1 MKKLKNSKKYFG
13 SDDNEEDVI
22 GLTNWLI
29 HRVDET
35 LEDFENP
42 FGGKM
47 KFGLSSP
54 GYIIMGQF
62 NNATFDGRLDKEPY
76 SIHISAD
83 DNSNITELF
92 NFASKL
98 NYGKHGFNG
107 NVVDFTM
114 TPSFV
119 RDNLEKFVQLMKGS
133 INAGVFQMQMNVID
147 SGTLIEAKKNPAKF
161 PNLIVRVWGFSAYF
175 KDLPDEYQKYV
186 IERALKNE
194 AANY

>member
-1 MKKLKNSKKYFG
+1 
-13 SDDNEEDVI
+13 
-22 GLTNWLI
+22 
-29 HRVDET
+29 
-35 LEDFENP
+35 
-42 FGGKM
+42 
-47 KFGLSSP
+47 
-54 GYIIMGQF
+54 
-62 NNATFDGRLDKEPY
+62 
-76 SIHISAD
+76 
-83 DNSNITELF
+83 
-92 NFASKL
+92 
-98 NYGKHGFNG
+98 
-107 NVVDFTM
+107 M